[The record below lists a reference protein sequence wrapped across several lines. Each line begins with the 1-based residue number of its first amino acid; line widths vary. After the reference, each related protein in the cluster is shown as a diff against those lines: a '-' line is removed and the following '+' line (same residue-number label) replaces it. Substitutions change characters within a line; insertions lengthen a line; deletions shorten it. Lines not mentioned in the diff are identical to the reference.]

1 MYRFH
6 IRIHSFQDVQEFAN
20 LAAAQ
25 NFPVVAGNENYHVNA
40 ASLMGVFTLDCSN
53 PIPVMVECSEEEFH
67 RFLQAADRFLGK

>member
-6 IRIHSFQDVQEFAN
+6 IRIHSFRDVQDFAN
-20 LAAAQ
+20 LASVQ
-25 NFPVVAGNENYHVNA
+25 NFPVLVGNENYHVNA

-67 RFLQAADRFLGK
+67 RFLWEADRFLEK